1 MSVTNIT
8 TATTTEI
15 KEGETKLKNL
25 VVNKAVAS
33 AVITLH
39 DNIAE
44 GVTALDADGIA
55 QSQTPAGGGVQSLTL
70 NGAAVVTGVAYL
82 GYRRTVTVASVADD
96 SGRTF
101 TVSGTDA
108 NGTTITEAIT
118 GANAGTATGSKEF
131 LTVTGVTTDDNTA
144 GAVTVGFTAAN
155 ADTVIATITMPGT
168 LLQNHFAL
176 PYDVD
181 CRFGLTVVTSGT
193 TDVTVVNE

>member
-15 KEGETKLKNL
+15 KEGETKLKNV

-55 QSQTPAGGGVQSLTL
+55 QSQTPSGGGEQSLTL

-82 GYRRTVTVASVADD
+82 GYRRTVTVTSAADD

-101 TVSGTDA
+101 TVTGTDA

-118 GANAGTATGSKEF
+118 GANATVATGAKEF

-144 GAVTVGFTAAN
+144 GAITVGFTAAN
-155 ADTVIATITMPGT
+155 TDTVIATITMPST
-168 LLQNHFAL
+168 LLQNHFSL
-176 PYDVD
+176 PYDAE
-181 CRFGLTVVTSGT
+181 CRFGLTVVTSDA